1 MRKGSI
7 TRDWDAKDQYICTKP
22 LSSAKFGKF
31 KDQLNMYDKK
41 EIKVGVKGGIKKATQ
56 ILIRNSNKNIPYIL
70 MKCSTY
76 PLTFHKW

>member
-41 EIKVGVKGGIKKATQ
+41 EIKVGVEGG
-56 ILIRNSNKNIPYIL
+56 N
-70 MKCSTY
+70 
-76 PLTFHKW
+76 